1 MSDARWTDIETDT
14 DAAATHF
21 SRAVQIYQGAGLR
34 DDTLEGY
41 TRRMAFMHAMHAGH
55 TSLERVLL
63 RIIEIQGEE
72 APSGRQW
79 HSDLIH
85 RAARATNERPA
96 ILPQDLVPAVDR
108 TRRFRHFAAHA
119 YDTFDVDDAELAVR
133 AAGQLAAE
141 FAAAIATYR
150 QAIDP

>member
-14 DAAATHF
+14 TPRRPTSPVP
-21 SRAVQIYQGAGLR
+21 SRSISGAGLR
-34 DDTLEGY
+34 DDTMEGY

-79 HSDLIH
+79 HVGPDPQG
-85 RAARATNERPA
+85 RAGD
-96 ILPQDLVPAVDR
+96 Q
-108 TRRFRHFAAHA
+108 
-119 YDTFDVDDAELAVR
+119 
-133 AAGQLAAE
+133 
-141 FAAAIATYR
+141 
-150 QAIDP
+150 